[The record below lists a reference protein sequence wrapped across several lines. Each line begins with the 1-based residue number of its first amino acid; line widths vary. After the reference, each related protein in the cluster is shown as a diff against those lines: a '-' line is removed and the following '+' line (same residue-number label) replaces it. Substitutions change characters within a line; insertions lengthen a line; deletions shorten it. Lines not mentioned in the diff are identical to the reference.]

1 MAVTKLWKVEN
12 RLDHVIDYATDKN
25 KTKKLNSMREVLNYA
40 MNEEKTEK
48 QFYVTGINCDIKSAE
63 EQMIETKKKFGKYKY
78 SKNNSI
84 IAFHGYQ
91 SFKGDEVSPETA
103 HQIGVQLANEMW
115 GDRFEVI
122 VTTHLNTNNIHNH
135 FVLNSVSFVDGK
147 KYYSNF
153 QNTALLRKT
162 SDDICDEFGLKVLEE
177 KRCKSGID
185 FNNYYK
191 KSLRGTDYYR
201 FAKEDIDC
209 AIKKSFSEYDFKN
222 ILNEMGY
229 RVKIRAGEYS
239 IAKFPHKRVIRIS
252 RAFGTGYTFQIIK
265 NRIYSQQP
273 LRMYEYS
280 DIKKTRGRFIL
291 IKGKVNPK
299 NKVKGFRALYYYYCY
314 LLKVY
319 PRRSM
324 QYKLSPYMRAE
335 VRKMDRYSE
344 KMRFIGKYIINDKE
358 RLNEVKSKLKNEL
371 EEYLNARDRQYYRR
385 KRLPEEEK
393 EKVTDLIV
401 KTSKVINE
409 IRHQIKICDEIE
421 EDIPTVKKEI
431 QEFEE
436 RQKNAKQL
444 AKELAQKE
452 VKQEV
457 HKKKK
462 RDYCR

>member
-191 KSLRGTDYYR
+191 KTLRGTDYYR
-201 FAKEDIDC
+201 FAKEDIDY

-252 RAFGTGYTFQIIK
+252 RAFGTGYTFQMIK

-344 KMRFIGKYIINDKE
+344 KMRFIGKYIINDRE
-358 RLNEVKSKLKNEL
+358 RLNEVKSKLK
-371 EEYLNARDRQYYRR
+371 
-385 KRLPEEEK
+385 
-393 EKVTDLIV
+393 
-401 KTSKVINE
+401 
-409 IRHQIKICDEIE
+409 
-421 EDIPTVKKEI
+421 
-431 QEFEE
+431 
-436 RQKNAKQL
+436 
-444 AKELAQKE
+444 
-452 VKQEV
+452 
-457 HKKKK
+457 
-462 RDYCR
+462 